1 MQAGSEQFTYNGCS
15 MDTSY
20 QLRARVIIVV
30 VLQQEL
36 PGFLIQCGFGI
47 RIDQQALDRHEYM
60 TNAKG
65 RLPVLLQSV
74 DANLTG
80 GGDVWVENLGG
91 EPT

>member
-1 MQAGSEQFTYNGCS
+1 MVRQILVAGPVWGKKMMSSTSIRDMMQTGSEQFTYNGCS

-36 PGFLIQCGFGI
+36 PGFLIQCRFGI

-60 TNAKG
+60 ANAKG
-65 RLPVLLQSV
+65 
-74 DANLTG
+74 
-80 GGDVWVENLGG
+80 
-91 EPT
+91 